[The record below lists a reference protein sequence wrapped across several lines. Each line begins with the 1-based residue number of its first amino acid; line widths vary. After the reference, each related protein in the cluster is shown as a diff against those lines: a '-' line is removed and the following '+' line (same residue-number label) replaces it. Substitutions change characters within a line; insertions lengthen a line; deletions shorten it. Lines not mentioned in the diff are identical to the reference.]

1 MGLTIRTETD
11 KKALRDFLGEMS
23 ASMARAEGE
32 REFQREAIKDFA
44 EKYTMDKKVL
54 RKLAKTYHQSNF
66 HTHKQEFEEFAELFE
81 EVVLGGK
88 ADE

>member
-1 MGLTIRTETD
+1 MALHSETD

-23 ASMARAEGE
+23 ASFTRAEAE
-32 REFQREAIKDFA
+32 REFQREAIKNFA
-44 EKYTMDKKVL
+44 DKYTMDKKVL

-81 EVVLGGK
+81 EVVLGGGNSNV
-88 ADE
+88 